1 MDNSCYNGIH
11 LTKIENIFR
20 LTCQTTFM
28 KVDAVK
34 TLNKIKSKLHKS
46 DDLKSRSVQFFGCQ
60 ISICYIAD
68 LTDDQIL
75 NESIIN
81 PICSCKKLEGNDLT
95 EFLKQKVLASGE
107 VSSAKDISS
116 AIEKLLQ
123 GNCLILLDQANE
135 IIVCNTEKIV
145 VRAVAEP
152 PTSVVIKGPREGFNE
167 SLKNNLNMIRHRVKS
182 EDLVVKTLELGEL
195 TKTQVAVV
203 YFNSVADKTV
213 VKHVIK
219 RLNSIKIDGIIDSH
233 YLVSYLQK
241 NPKSLFKQVGDTEK
255 PDVLVGKMLEGRIGI
270 IVDGSPIVLTLPFI
284 LLEDLQ
290 NSDDY
295 YSQPIRVT
303 FVRVLRFIG
312 VILAVVLPGLYVAL
326 EKFHYK
332 IMPIEFL
339 VTIMN
344 TSEGIPFSPFME
356 VLFIVLL
363 FEILYE
369 ANLRMP
375 QYFGMAM
382 SIVGAL
388 ILGETA
394 VNSGL
399 VSPPA
404 VMIVAL
410 SGITFYIV
418 PSQAAQF
425 SILRLLVLII
435 GTSLGLYG
443 VIAFCVFI
451 ISYLCSF
458 DSYNS
463 AYLAPTAPYIATDQ
477 KDMFKRTTIK
487 EMTKRPKSIANNKR
501 NLDRRTSNED

>member
-1 MDNSCYNGIH
+1 M
-11 LTKIENIFR
+11 KI
-20 LTCQTTFM
+20 
-28 KVDAVK
+28 DAVE
-34 TLNKIKSKLHKS
+34 TLNEIKQKLHECG
-46 DDLKSRSVQFFGCQ
+46 DLKSRTVQFFGTNVA
-60 ISICYIAD
+60 ICYIAPISD
-68 LTDDQIL
+68 NLLL
-75 NESIIN
+75 NQTIMN
-81 PICSCKKLEGNDLT
+81 PILEYPYNPEDDIWLTLKENVLSNNEVT
-95 EFLKQKVLASGE
+95 EFFNIDDAV
-107 VSSAKDISS
+107 
-116 AIEKLLQ
+116 EKLLQ
-123 GNCLILLDQANE
+123 GHCLILVDNAEVLLGCD
-135 IIVCNTEKIV
+135 IEKIT
-145 VRAVAEP
+145 VRAVTEP

-167 SLKNNLNMIRHRVKS
+167 SLKYNLAMIRRRSKS
-182 EDLVVKTLELGEL
+182 EDLVVTTLDIGKV

-203 YFNSVADKTV
+203 YFNSLADKKNV
-213 VKHVIK
+213 RHILK
-219 RLNSIKIDGIIDSH
+219 RLKAIDIDGIVDSH

-270 IVDGSPIVLTLPFI
+270 LVDGSPIALTLPFI
-284 LLEDLQ
+284 LIEDLQ

-303 FVRVLRFIG
+303 FVRVLRFVG
-312 VILAVVLPGLYVAL
+312 VILAVLLPGIYVSL

-332 IMPIEFL
+332 ILPTEFL

-344 TSEGIPFSPFME
+344 TTQGIPFSPFIE
-356 VLFIVLL
+356 ILFVVLL

-388 ILGETA
+388 VLGETA
-394 VNSGL
+394 INAGL

-410 SGITFYIV
+410 SGITFYII

-425 SILRLLVLII
+425 SILRLLALVI
-435 GTSLGLYG
+435 GASIGLYG
-443 VIAFCVFI
+443 ILIFCVFL
-451 ISYLCSF
+451 ISYLSSF

-463 AYLAPTAPYIATDQ
+463 AYLAPTAPFIRNDQ
-477 KDMFKRTTIK
+477 KDLFKREIIK
-487 EMTKRPKSIANNKR
+487 EMRDRPKSISNNKE
-501 NLDRRTSNED
+501 NLTRRGEKWKLIIVKCRLCFS

>member
-1 MDNSCYNGIH
+1 M
-11 LTKIENIFR
+11 KIN
-20 LTCQTTFM
+20 
-28 KVDAVK
+28 AVK
-34 TLNKIKSKLHKS
+34 TLNKIKKTLHDS
-46 DDLKSRSVQFFGCQ
+46 GDFKSRSVQFFDTE
-60 ISICYIAD
+60 IVICYIAD
-68 LTDDQIL
+68 LTDNCLL
-75 NESIIN
+75 NQFLIN
-81 PICSCKKLEGNDLT
+81 PICEFDGKKSDDLI
-95 EFLKQKVLASGE
+95 ELLQNQVLANSE
-107 VSSAKDISS
+107 ISECTS
-116 AIEKLLQ
+116 VEQAIEKMLS
-123 GNCLILLDQANE
+123 GNSLVLVDGSNKILA
-135 IIVCNTEKIV
+135 CNTEKIV
-145 VRAVAEP
+145 VRAIAEP

-167 SLKNNLNMIRHRVKS
+167 SLKYNLNLVRRRVKTD
-182 EDLVVKTLELGEL
+182 ELVVKTIEIGKL

-203 YFNSVADKTV
+203 YLNSVADKQV
-213 VKHVIK
+213 VKHILK
-219 RLNSIKIDGIIDSH
+219 RLNSIEIDGVVDSH

-255 PDVLVGKMLEGRIGI
+255 PDILVGKMLEGRVGI
-270 IVDGSPIVLTLPFI
+270 LVDGSPIALTLPFI

-295 YSQPIRVT
+295 YSQPIRVV
-303 FVRVLRFIG
+303 FVRVLRFVG
-312 VILAVVLPGLYVAL
+312 VILAVLLPGMYVAL

-332 IMPIEFL
+332 ILPIEFL

-344 TSEGIPFSPFME
+344 TTQGIPFSPFME
-356 VLFIVLL
+356 VIFIVLL

-388 ILGETA
+388 VLGDTA
-394 VNSGL
+394 VNAGL

-425 SILRLLVLII
+425 SILRLIVLVV
-435 GTSLGLYG
+435 GASLGLYG
-443 VIAFCVFI
+443 VIACCVLI
-451 ISYLCSF
+451 VSYLCSF
-458 DSYNS
+458 DSYKS
-463 AYLAPTAPYIATDQ
+463 AYLAPTAPFISADQ

-487 EMTKRPKSIANNKR
+487 DMIKRPKSIANNKH
-501 NLDRRTSNED
+501 NLDRRHDNEN